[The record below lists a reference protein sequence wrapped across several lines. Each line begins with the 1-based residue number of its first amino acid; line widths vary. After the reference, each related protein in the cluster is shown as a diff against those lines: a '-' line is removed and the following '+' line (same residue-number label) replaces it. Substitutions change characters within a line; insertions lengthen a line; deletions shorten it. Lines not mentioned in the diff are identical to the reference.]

1 MKSIVLIFFLIA
13 GTALAAL
20 QPVELLTDYRI
31 NPLGIDTAPR
41 LFWRADA
48 DGRQGAAQ
56 TAYQIQAAARADGFD
71 GELLWD
77 SGKVESPESTRI
89 AYGAAKP
96 ASRQR
101 VWWRVKLWDESG
113 AAGDWSEP
121 AWFEMALL
129 DEADWQKAQWIS
141 CTRDHNAPQ
150 AAPDDVMGDW
160 IKAPEGKPVRLFYKD
175 VVLPDKPIVS
185 AILWW
190 GTNKP
195 AKSSPSGI
203 KIQHRSRPV
212 MARSLDLAF
221 HLKPGEKNRIQIALD
236 GNPKDMVLSCGL
248 RVIFADGTEMLI
260 QSGDNWLFVPPGRP
274 AKSEPVLVAD
284 SYGGPLHGKVNLFP
298 QADLSPVW
306 LRDGFEVR
314 DGLAKA
320 RLYVSALGSGI
331 AHLNGKRVGD
341 EFFSTPQT
349 DYEDFSYYTTH
360 DVSGLLKP
368 GSNALSILLDA
379 GWYHQVGGFASIFSY
394 GHPGMKALLALEYA
408 DGKTEWVS
416 SGPDWQWKESAIRS
430 ANIYRGEVVDFR
442 LDHDEWKSAGAG
454 SGWQA
459 VKVMEPL
466 TPKLRAMEVEPVR
479 PIAEFKPVK
488 SWNVGGKTWMYD
500 FGKVLHGVVKLKFDE
515 PAGGTVR
522 LRFSEAAAPGVMW
535 NVPGS
540 HWWCHG
546 APQNDMVISDGKPR
560 VFAPLFVTKS
570 FRYVEISGLSSEPKP
585 GDVTASQLHTDAPGL
600 FAFESSDA
608 MLNRLFANGMLTHYN
623 YLNNMFADL
632 PRERCLW
639 GAESIYSWATAFNGF
654 QWAPNHR
661 LMGRLWFTG
670 AMTKDGVPGSIGLG
684 KRITGATHSMIW
696 SATPLFIAHKMHEQ
710 YNDLDLAEEF
720 YDEMKHFLAWVRS
733 TSKNGV
739 FPQYAL
745 SDHAPPGGVP
755 RTPVQGD
762 LINALAFFDAQRYF
776 ARMAE
781 ALGKAED
788 AAEARAYADV
798 LRKGI
803 LTRYD
808 AEKHTFG
815 NGTQDSLALAYGIF
829 ENDPAEEKALAASMV
844 GYYRA
849 NGHKFDGGFMT
860 YELYPMLAKF
870 GYVDDA
876 LKMMRNP
883 DYPGPAWSIEK
894 YDATTYWERYFAN
907 EEEQKNRGLN
917 FFAFAHPTAWMVRE
931 LAGIRLDPAVP
942 GGRRLILEPFIPTA
956 EKPDH
961 VKASQ
966 KILHGT
972 IRSEWKKAAD
982 GSVEWSF
989 TIPANTSAEVRIPA
1003 ADGTGLLETGKHVR
1017 FLRNEN
1023 GRAVFECAAGSHAVH
1038 IPPQ

>member
-1 MKSIVLIFFLIA
+1 MKSIALILALTA
-13 GTALAAL
+13 GIALAAL
-20 QPVELLTDYRI
+20 QPVELLTDYRV

-41 LFWRADA
+41 LFWHADA
-48 DGRQGAAQ
+48 AGRQGASQ
-56 TAYQIQAAARADGFD
+56 TSYQIQAAARADGFD

-77 SGKVESPESTRI
+77 SGKVESAESTRI
-89 AYGAAKP
+89 AYGGPKP

-113 AAGDWSEP
+113 DEGDWSQP

-129 DEADWQKAQWIS
+129 DEAVWQKAQWIS
-141 CTRDHNAPQ
+141 CTRDHMAPQ

-160 IKAPEGKPVRLFYKD
+160 IKAPDGQPVRLFYKD

-195 AKSSPSGI
+195 AKSSPNGL
-203 KIQHRSRPV
+203 KIQHWSRPV
-212 MARSLDLAF
+212 TARSLDLAF
-221 HLKPGEKNRIQIALD
+221 HLKPGKSNRIQIGLD
-236 GNPKDMVLSCGL
+236 GKPKDIVLSCGL
-248 RVIFADGTEMLI
+248 RVVFADGTEMLI
-260 QSGDNWLFVPPGRP
+260 QSGKDWSFVPPGRP
-274 AKSEPVLVAD
+274 ARSEPALVAD
-284 SYGGPLHGKVNLFP
+284 NYGGPVHGKVNLFP
-298 QADLSPVW
+298 QTDLSPVW

-314 DGLAKA
+314 DGLTNA
-320 RLYVSALGSGI
+320 RLYMSALGSGI
-331 AHLNGKRVGD
+331 AHLNGQRVGD
-341 EFFSTPQT
+341 EFFSPPQS
-349 DYEDFSYYTTH
+349 DYEDFSYYTSH
-360 DVSGLLKP
+360 DVGGLLKP
-368 GSNALSILLDA
+368 GNNTLSILLDA
-379 GWYHQVGGFASIFSY
+379 GWFHQVGGFTSIFSY

-416 SGPDWQWKESAIRS
+416 SSSDWQWKESAIRS
-430 ANIYRGEVVDFR
+430 ANIYRGEEVDFR

-488 SWNVGGKTWMYD
+488 SWKVGEKTWMYD

-515 PAGGTVR
+515 PAGSIIR

-546 APQNDMVISDGKPR
+546 APQNDRVISDGTPR
-560 VFAPLFVTKS
+560 AFEPLFVTKS

-585 GDVTASQLHTDAPGL
+585 GDVTAWQVHTDAPGL
-600 FAFESSDA
+600 ITFESSDA
-608 MLNRLFANGMLTHYN
+608 MLNRLFENGMLTHYN
-623 YLNNMFADL
+623 YLNHMFADL

-654 QWAPNHR
+654 HWAPNHR

-670 AMTKDGVPGSIGLG
+670 QKTPDGVPGSIGVG

-696 SATPLFIAHKMHEQ
+696 SATPLFIAHKMHEH

-733 TSKNGV
+733 TSKDGV

-762 LINALAFFDAQRYF
+762 LINAMAFFDAQRYF

-798 LRKGI
+798 IRKGI
-803 LTRYD
+803 LNRYD

-876 LKMMRNP
+876 LMMMRNP

-894 YDATTYWERYFAN
+894 YDATTYWERYISN
-907 EEEQKNRGLN
+907 EEDQMNRGLN

-942 GGRRLILEPFIPTA
+942 GGRRLILEPFIPATG
-956 EKPDH
+956 KPDH

-966 KILHGT
+966 KTLHGT
-972 IRSEWKKAAD
+972 IQSEWKKAAD
-982 GSVEWSF
+982 GAVEWSF
-989 TIPANTSAEVRIPA
+989 TIPANTTAEVRVPA

-1017 FLRNEN
+1017 FQRNEN
-1023 GRAVFECAAGSHAVH
+1023 GRAVFECAAGSYTIK
-1038 IPPQ
+1038 IPSK